1 MTRRPP
7 VVDDDPALRRYL
19 VAGEH
24 VVTSIRRHPVVLIIP
39 SAAAITALALAQQVD
54 VRTPASAERAADI
67 LWYVALGVLAWAL
80 WRWFDWA
87 RTRFVATDKRL
98 LLLHGLLVRKVS
110 MMPLAK
116 VTDMTY
122 DRSIPGRLFGW
133 GTFVLESAG
142 QDQAL
147 SEIHFVPHPDANYRA
162 ICAELFGAER
172 DEQLLD
178 PYADEAGDPYLDPVQ
193 RLPSHDELLTWH
205 DADAAP
211 PRREYPWRP
220 RTGAGVRLGPDD
232 DTMELP
238 VVTRPGGRRERRG

>member
-178 PYADEAGDPYLDPVQ
+178 PYADEAGDPYLDPVE
-193 RLPSHDELLTWH
+193 RLRLEAELEAAGLTW
-205 DADAAP
+205 
-211 PRREYPWRP
+211 
-220 RTGAGVRLGPDD
+220 
-232 DTMELP
+232 
-238 VVTRPGGRRERRG
+238 